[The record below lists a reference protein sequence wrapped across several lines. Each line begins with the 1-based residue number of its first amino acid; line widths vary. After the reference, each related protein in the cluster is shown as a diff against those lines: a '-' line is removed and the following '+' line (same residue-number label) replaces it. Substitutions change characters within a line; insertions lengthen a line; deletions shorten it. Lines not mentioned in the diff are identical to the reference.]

1 MVERYV
7 VNRRTLG
14 LTKVYNH
21 GKTQIPRDVRRIL
34 RIEDGDRVLWVLEDG
49 KIVVKKII

>member
-1 MVERYV
+1 MVERYA

-21 GKTQIPRDVRRIL
+21 GKTQIPRDVRKLLKIK
-34 RIEDGDRVLWVLEDG
+34 DGDRVLWLIEDG
-49 KIVVKKII
+49 KIVVEKII